1 MLPASTFKLFEPLL
15 VLCVKAEKALS
26 IEVRIVQLIESI
38 IQNIPSCTCILTNKF
53 ICMLVHNVQCTGTTL

>member
-26 IEVRIVQLIESI
+26 IEVSTMEY
-38 IQNIPSCTCILTNKF
+38 
-53 ICMLVHNVQCTGTTL
+53 